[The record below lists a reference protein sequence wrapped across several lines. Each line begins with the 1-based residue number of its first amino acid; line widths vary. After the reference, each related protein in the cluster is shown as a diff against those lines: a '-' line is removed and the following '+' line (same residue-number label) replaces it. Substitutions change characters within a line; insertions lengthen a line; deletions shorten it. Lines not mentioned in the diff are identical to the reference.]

1 MPGVRIG
8 EGAIVGAH
16 AFVVADVPAHAVVS
30 GNPAVVVDED
40 VLWKY

>member
-1 MPGVRIG
+1 MPGVKVG

-16 AFVVADVPAHAVVS
+16 AFVTQNVPPHAMVS
-30 GNPAVVVDED
+30 GNPARIVDTD